1 MRIRNNLR
9 ALQARHHA
17 LGKALV
23 AAEQTVTEVQN
34 NLTEGLSS
42 QLEYRTAESSFL
54 ETKAGVLRAAF
65 EQQLAL
71 AERDR
76 VTGRY
81 LQFSDDTKE
90 SCISCSG

>member
-1 MRIRNNLR
+1 MRIQNNLR
-9 ALQARHHA
+9 ALKARYNA
-17 LGKALV
+17 MGKAVGV
-23 AAEQTVTEVQN
+23 AQETVTDVQN
-34 NLTEGLSS
+34 NLSQGLSS

-54 ETKAGVLRAAF
+54 ETKANVLRIAF

-76 VTGRY
+76 SSAVT
-81 LQFSDDTKE
+81 FSFPRTPPE